1 MRRQRLEELHLLEAA
16 VSGLGIEHVEDLH
29 LLQRDA
35 SLVAA
40 LQPAAHVLLAHPHA
54 DEERVAMTG
63 LSGGGWQTAI
73 LSALD
78 DYRHYD
84 DEGMDPEDLIGRT
97 PVLARVNA
105 IEDKIS
111 DAFANQ

>member
-1 MRRQRLEELHLLEAA
+1 MVPLKCFPNRYIPNFSIMAIDTFTIKFNEYELE
-16 VSGLGIEHVEDLH
+16 
-29 LLQRDA
+29 
-35 SLVAA
+35 
-40 LQPAAHVLLAHPHA
+40 
-54 DEERVAMTG
+54 T
-63 LSGGGWQTAI
+63 I

-84 DEGMDPEDLIGRT
+84 DEGADPEDLIGGS
-97 PVLARVNA
+97 PVLARCTA